1 MRRYEG
7 VRGPAVRPG
16 LERRPTSYTRR
27 SRANSTPCG
36 WSRWL
41 LSPFHLRG
49 VVIRTSVGVHT
60 ALDAQVARHR
70 HHRICSPDRLQV
82 GMWRRTTG
90 ELLEVRR
97 SALRSGASLPGNWR
111 SICDRADLGPRGE
124 QLSWARPHSDPLTP
138 TNGTTAGRAFAYSS
152 ARATAA
158 PRTTSD
164 LLTTMIES
172 PGQR

>member
-1 MRRYEG
+1 MPKWPVIDITEY
-7 VRGPAVRPG
+7 A
-16 LERRPTSYTRR
+16 LPTACRL
-27 SRANSTPCG
+27 ACG
-36 WSRWL
+36 DGQL
-41 LSPFHLRG
+41 VNCLRC
-49 VVIRTSVGVHT
+49 V
-60 ALDAQVARHR
+60 
-70 HHRICSPDRLQV
+70 
-82 GMWRRTTG
+82 
-90 ELLEVRR
+90 
-97 SALRSGASLPGNWR
+97 ALRSGQALLYQEIG
-111 SICDRADLGPRGE
+111 DLFATADLGPRGE